1 MIQKFYEF
9 INEKVNMDDV
19 GSEIQKM
26 LDKKPTVKMTSDNY
40 PSEKGIYSLAGIK
53 KYLSDK
59 YTTLQVDGG
68 MYNLNQAKIKLDFIG
83 VDVYY
88 STSKKSRVPFY
99 YSGLDKKQAENYKK
113 EFEEKNAELSSAII
127 KKSQEK
133 KATVKKDVNNVSTA
147 KAKKER
153 KTPKATTTRK
163 PRTKK

>member
-19 GSEIQKM
+19 GADIQKM

-68 MYNLNQAKIKLDFIG
+68 MYNLNQAKIKLDSIG

-88 STSKKSRVPFY
+88 TTSKKSRVPFY

-113 EFEEKNAELSSAII
+113 EFEEKNAELSSVII
-127 KKSQEK
+127 KKGQEK
-133 KATVKKDVNNVSTA
+133 KATVKDVNNVSTA

-153 KTPKATTTRK
+153 KTPKTTTRK